1 MYFTK
6 RDSSPR
12 DLHTMTLSPMVHCTV
27 GVLNKNE
34 SHNSWLIVVNSFNRK
49 SVTPIQVSAFFPTFS
64 YEYSYGIA
72 PSRGRFILNIM
83 TTNFQTLKNL
93 KLQFYQYTTTSW
105 SSEYVHN
112 CFPHFLLSKFLQVN
126 TQKRPE
132 SILSN
137 ISSIAQMFKIR
148 PLKWLLGKV

>member
-1 MYFTK
+1 M
-6 RDSSPR
+6 R
-12 DLHTMTLSPMVHCTV
+12 
-27 GVLNKNE
+27 
-34 SHNSWLIVVNSFNRK
+34 LIVVNSFNRK

-148 PLKWLLGKV
+148 PLKWLLVLMQLELFIFIFVKLAPSNACFFLVDCP